1 MEKATILMFILGV
14 ILLLAACGPQS
25 TQATQPTSPPAPTQP
40 PTPTQPPA
48 PTQPPT
54 PTQTPAPTRAPTG
67 GSGYGYGYDYGYDDY
82 GTPPS
87 TEAPSAGGVLIKVAR
102 KEGVGTF
109 LVDSQGRA
117 LYLFLADTPTRS
129 ACTGGCAN
137 NWPPLL
143 TIGTPQAGEGVDASK
158 LGTLV
163 RDDGTTQVTYN
174 GHPLYYFAGDS
185 QAGDTNGQGVGS
197 KWYLVSPDGE
207 PLR

>member
-1 MEKATILMFILGV
+1 MKTATISMFMLGV
-14 ILLLAACGPQS
+14 ILLLAACGPQP

-40 PTPTQPPA
+40 PSPTLP
-48 PTQPPT
+48 
-54 PTQTPAPTRAPTG
+54 PAPTRAPTSS
-67 GSGYGYGYDYGYDDY
+67 SGYDDGYDDY
-82 GTPPS
+82 GALPS
-87 TEAPSAGGVLIKVAR
+87 TEAPSAGGVLIKVAQ
-102 KEGVGTF
+102 KEGLGTF

-143 TIGTPQAGEGVDASK
+143 SGGMPQAGEGVDASK

-185 QAGDTNGQGVGS
+185 QAGDTNGQGIGG

>member
-1 MEKATILMFILGV
+1 MRTATILMFILGV
-14 ILLLAACGPQS
+14 ILLLTACGSQP
-25 TQATQPTSPPAPTQP
+25 TQATQSTSPPAPTQP

-48 PTQPPT
+48 PTQ
-54 PTQTPAPTRAPTG
+54 TPAPTRAPTYG
-67 GSGYGYGYDYGYDDY
+67 NGYNDGYDYGYDGY

-87 TEAPSAGGVLIKVAR
+87 TEAPSAGGVLIKVAQ
-102 KEGVGTF
+102 KEGLGTF

-129 ACTGGCAN
+129 ACTGGCAKK
-137 NWPPLL
+137 WPPLL
-143 TIGTPQAGEGVDASK
+143 TSGMPQASEGVDASK

-174 GHPLYYFAGDS
+174 GHPLYYFADDN
-185 QAGDTNGQGVGS
+185 QAGDTKGQGVGN